1 MKILLKGFRPKN
13 MALVV
18 MKNYFDYLVVI
29 FLLTETWAQNLP
41 LDGLVDVIL
50 PAVGVELHLLEQLC
64 IHKLGRGRI

>member
-1 MKILLKGFRPKN
+1 MARAIGVNLPTYKEVKIQN
-13 MALVV
+13 NVS
-18 MKNYFDYLVVI
+18 VI
-29 FLLTETWAQNLP
+29 LQKFLLTETWAQNLP